1 MDVAVDTAQ
10 AHRLNHFC
18 HLLFKVRF
26 SKESEL
32 TVRGITRKR
41 AVRAG
46 CQDNKSVIQ
55 G

>member
-32 TVRGITRKR
+32 TVRGITASARCGVDVKITK
-41 AVRAG
+41 A
-46 CQDNKSVIQ
+46 
-55 G
+55 